1 VLGSEPPEWLPAV
14 NAALIVITGTS
25 AVWASRLLPL
35 QPPASDEVYE
45 AGNGVTLPVVLTE
58 VRPTYTDEA
67 KAARIEGTVFM
78 SCVVATDGLPTR
90 ITVVKSLDAVHGL
103 DQAAVQALQQWRF
116 KAGAK
121 DGKAVAVRVHI
132 EMKFTLK

>member
-1 VLGSEPPEWLPAV
+1 
-14 NAALIVITGTS
+14 
-25 AVWASRLLPL
+25 LLPL
-35 QPPASDEVYE
+35 QPPASGEVYE
-45 AGNGVTLPVVLTE
+45 AGNGVTLPVVITE

-78 SCVVATDGLPTR
+78 SCVVATDGQPTR

-132 EMKFTLK
+132 EMTFTLK